1 MDQSTQFNNSTKTDN
16 MGFQSDAAESDI
28 PYEMIFDNA
37 LVGICFMK
45 NRQFIKVNKKME
57 DMFGYSQG
65 ELTGKSVKLLYENEE
80 DYSIINKSYSSY
92 FCTKGYVKEKPLM
105 RKNGDI
111 IWCLVMG
118 KLTHPDI
125 STPSVWIIQD
135 INSRKITE
143 RKLNRSEE
151 RLTQTVERRTLNL
164 QRTNHALKEEVIR
177 RRNAERKM
185 IEGREKYRALFRHI
199 PMGIFITDEDGKII
213 EVNPAIRGMTMTSK
227 LEDFEKL
234 ACEPNLII
242 PKKGK
247 PLSLNE
253 LIHHKFPP
261 NGRHI
266 ERATIQWCAA
276 DNSLLEYKVVSI
288 RLPVKGLGAAFLFED
303 MTEQSLAHQRE
314 HEQQQQ
320 LAHATRLSLMGQFT
334 STLAHEVA
342 QPLNSCLS
350 YITGIQHRLELSQSS
365 GPDVIDAVN
374 RVDRHLRQISDIIHN
389 VRNFVTRHHPDS
401 TEIDLPDL
409 ITQTLDLLYFQ
420 LSNKKVQVQ
429 METSNDIPAFK
440 GNRVEIQQ
448 LLINLI
454 VNGIDAMQDTP
465 VEKRI
470 IKICASQEGQ
480 SHIAVKVSDNG
491 IGVPSE
497 FKNKIFEPYYTTKST
512 GLGLGL
518 MMCHNIL
525 DSHGGHLKLLPTS
538 RNTTTFKFVLPIFT
552 EGK

>member
-1 MDQSTQFNNSTKTDN
+1 MKPQPKIT
-16 MGFQSDAAESDI
+16 GSDI

-37 LVGICFMK
+37 LVGICFMSDRK
-45 NRQFIKVNKKME
+45 FIKVNKKME
-57 DMFGYSQG
+57 DMFGYSEG
-65 ELTGKSVKLLYENEE
+65 ELTGKSVRILYENED
-80 DYSIINKSYSSY
+80 DYAIIDKLFSTF
-92 FCTKGYVKEKPLM
+92 FCAKGYVQEKPLM
-105 RKNGDI
+105 GKNGEI

-125 STPSVWIIQD
+125 SAPSIWIVQD
-135 INSRKITE
+135 INSRKIAE

-151 RLTQTVERRTLNL
+151 RLTQTVERRTVNL
-164 QRTNHALKEEVIR
+164 QRTNLALREEVLR

-199 PMGIFITDEDGKII
+199 PMGILITDEGGKII
-213 EVNPAIRGMTMTSK
+213 EINPEIRGMTMTSK

-242 PKKGK
+242 PQDEE

-253 LIHHKFPP
+253 FIHYKFSL
-261 NGRHI
+261 NRRRI
-266 ERATIQWCAA
+266 ERANIQWRAA
-276 DNSLLEYKVVSI
+276 GDTLLEYKVVSI
-288 RLPVKGLGAAFLFED
+288 QLPVKGLGAAFLFED
-303 MTEQSLAHQRE
+303 TTEQSLAHQRE
-314 HEQQQQ
+314 YEQQQQ
-320 LAHATRLSLMGQFT
+320 LAHATRLSLMGQFA
-334 STLAHEVA
+334 STLAHELA

-365 GPDVIDAVN
+365 GTDVIDAVN
-374 RVDRHLRQISDIIHN
+374 RVDLHLRQIRNIIHN
-389 VRNFVTRHHPDS
+389 VRNFVTRHHPDN

-409 ITQTLDLLYFQ
+409 ITQTLDLLCFQ

-429 METSNDIPAFK
+429 METSGDIPALK
-440 GNRVEIQQ
+440 GNQIEIQQ

-465 VEKRI
+465 VGKRI
-470 IKICASQEGQ
+470 IKICTSREGQ

-491 IGVPSE
+491 VGIPVE
-497 FKNKIFEPYYTTKST
+497 LKNKIFEPYYTTKSA

-525 DSHGGHLKLLPTS
+525 DSHGGYLKLLPTS
-538 RNTTTFKFVLPIFT
+538 HNNTTFKFVLPIFT
-552 EGK
+552 EGEEKI